1 MKKFLEIFFITLGV
15 IFFIIILIGVYLFVV
30 DPYGIK
36 PLLKNLTSGSV
47 STAVTAP
54 TPEVGV
60 APKKNPLITS
70 EQERLLKAV
79 GVDPATLPSKIT
91 PAMEQCF
98 YTKLGATRVAE
109 IKKIGAPSIADY
121 LAARSCL

>member
-15 IFFIIILIGVYLFVV
+15 TFFIIILIGVYLFVV

-36 PLLKNLTSGSV
+36 PLIKNLTGGSV
-47 STAVTAP
+47 STAVPAS
-54 TPEVGV
+54 TPAVSV

-70 EQERLLKAV
+70 EQERALKAL
-79 GVDPATLPSKIT
+79 GIDPATLPSKIT
-91 PAMEQCF
+91 SEMEQCF

-109 IKKIGAPSIADY
+109 IKKSGTPSIADY
-121 LAARSCL
+121 LAARSCF